1 MQLRHFLE
9 EDVKDLKQIRR
20 QLEFEMQQLPQY
32 QFLREQDITRWIDHV
47 ISIDPDRA
55 TWHMDRLFR
64 FGGSE
69 IGPLTQS
76 YYNQLADTLSEQKFS
91 HSTDI
96 DIFNLKMLKT
106 LPGSPNAAMRRG
118 TRFEPVIHEVKR
130 EELEAKYSVVR
141 ERPDLVDKIRN
152 ANLEVFDWARVQVDS
167 IWECDGKLFLYD
179 YKFPSEDGLVTLK
192 YQEPVMYSSQ
202 VTIGRMVARELGIQI
217 DKTIVAPYSVK
228 TDSFH
233 DIEVDFNPDFEA
245 DIMHVGQTRYKLL
258 KQGKYPAPPI
268 PKHQLKSSSEIPT
281 DMKRAMVE
289 AALLRLL
296 SKQVAVEASKQE
308 AIYEDYLKVI
318 STGQNDD
325 IRIEIAT
332 SNLTG
337 KQKKNFIKENA
348 IELLKEHGMDDS
360 DIFPIKNNTT
370 KLTKALSSLKIDKA
384 EVKSRC
390 YSLDYEVDVSATR
403 ATKGEQSELLKAAK
417 SQLSDGLLEMIETFS
432 NDLMDYDALILN
444 DGSLDKRQQNQLK
457 TLRKIYSTA
466 TDEVVV
472 NKAKDKLAIREPA
485 YSVSTAENSL
495 AEANSE
501 HSESKEQ
508 GVEEVK
514 TTRPEKASTVVSIEE
529 NQLNQISNLF
539 TNRM

>member
-1 MQLRHFLE
+1 M
-9 EDVKDLKQIRR
+9 KDLKQLRR
-20 QLEFEMQQLPQY
+20 QLEFEMQQLPHY
-32 QFLREQDITRWIDHV
+32 KFLKEQDITRWIDHV
-47 ISIDPDRA
+47 LSVEPERA

-76 YYNQLADTLSEQKFS
+76 YYNQLAETLSEQKFS

-106 LPGSPNAAMRRG
+106 LPASPNAAMRRG
-118 TRFEPVIHEVKR
+118 TRFEPIIHEVKR

-152 ANLEVFDWARVQVDS
+152 ANLAMFEWARVQVDA
-167 IWECDGKLFLYD
+167 IWECDGQLFLYD
-179 YKFPSEDGLVTLK
+179 YKFPSEDGLVSLK

-202 VTIGRMVARELGIQI
+202 VTIGRMVARELGIEI
-217 DKTIVAPYSVK
+217 DKTIVAPYSVQ

-233 DIEVDFNPDFEA
+233 DIDIEFNSDFEA
-245 DIMHVGQTRYKLL
+245 DIMHVGQTRYDLL

-268 PKHQLKSSSEIPT
+268 PKHQIRSSSEIPS

-289 AALLRLL
+289 ASLLRIL

-308 AIYEDYLKVI
+308 AIYEDYLKVLA
-318 STGQNDD
+318 TGQNDD

-337 KQKKNFIKENA
+337 KLKKNFIKDNA
-348 IELLKEHGMDDS
+348 IELLKEHGMDDT
-360 DIFPIKNNTT
+360 DIYPIKNNAT
-370 KLTKALSSLKIDKA
+370 KLSKALTSLKIDKD
-384 EVKSRC
+384 EIKSRC
-390 YSLDYEVDVSATR
+390 YSFDYEVDVSAAR
-403 ATKGEQSELLKAAK
+403 STKGDQSELLKAAK
-417 SQLSDGLLEMIETFS
+417 SQLSDGLFEMIDTFS
-432 NDLMDYDALILN
+432 NDLLDYDTLTLN

-457 TLRKIYSTA
+457 TLRRIYSTA
-466 TDEVVV
+466 TEEVVA
-472 NKAKDKLAIREPA
+472 NKAKEKLEIRESA
-485 YSVSTAENSL
+485 YSAKPNVAGEVNSAPSNSKSRTEKTVNVSVVDKQTSQETSKKNAPSTA
-495 AEANSE
+495 
-501 HSESKEQ
+501 
-508 GVEEVK
+508 
-514 TTRPEKASTVVSIEE
+514 SIEE
-529 NQLNQISNLF
+529 DQFAQISNLF